1 MTELLAAVI
10 DALEQMDLAFNDMKT
25 ADGDHRPASERLRK
39 AIEVREARNS
49 TAPHNVMR
57 FDLCLG
63 SVSPMI
69 QGGEID
75 MQGLIQKVKAAIV
88 ETVNT
93 ETEWDTNGSQVNATG
108 GNGNSELPLHDEE
121 ITWDF
126 S

>member
-1 MTELLAAVI
+1 MTELLAAVM
-10 DALEQMDLAFNDMKT
+10 DALEQMDLALNYMKT
-25 ADGDHRPASERLRK
+25 ADGDHWPASERLGT
-39 AIEVREARNS
+39 AIEVREARSS

-63 SVSPMI
+63 SIYPMI

-93 ETEWDTNGSQVNATG
+93 ETEWHTNESRVNAYRGQRQQRST
-108 GNGNSELPLHDEE
+108 LAR
-121 ITWDF
+121 
-126 S
+126 

>member
-25 ADGDHRPASERLRK
+25 ADGDHWPASERLRT

-49 TAPHNVMR
+49 TAPHNVVR

-63 SVSPMI
+63 SVYPMI

-93 ETEWDTNGSQVNATG
+93 ETQWDTSGSRVNATG
-108 GNGNSELPLHDEE
+108 GDGNSELPLHDEE